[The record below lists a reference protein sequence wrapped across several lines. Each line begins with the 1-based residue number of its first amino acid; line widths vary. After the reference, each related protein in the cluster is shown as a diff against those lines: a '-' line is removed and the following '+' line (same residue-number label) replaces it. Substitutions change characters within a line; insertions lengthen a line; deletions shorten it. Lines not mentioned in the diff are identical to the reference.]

1 MKNIFTAVSF
11 IVVLSCQA
19 QEAKKKN
26 NPGNRYSLYCNE
38 RFGYCIAYPSATLFP
53 QPESENKDGRIF
65 KNKQGEPVLTV
76 YGSYPVQ
83 QENVADGLKAAFEK
97 ELQAS
102 DQDKNHVIT
111 YKKLGRQF
119 YVVTGHQGNKIFY
132 HKTII
137 KDDALAYALLQYD
150 EKEKDYYQAVSER
163 VFISFK

>member
-1 MKNIFTAVSF
+1 MKYIFTAVSF

-26 NPGNRYSLYCNE
+26 NPGNRYRLYCNE
-38 RFGYCIAYPSATLFP
+38 RFGYCIEYPPILIP
-53 QPESENKDGRIF
+53 QPESENKDGRVF
-65 KNKQGEPVLTV
+65 KDNQSETVLTV

-83 QENVADGLKAAFEK
+83 QENVVDGLKAAFEK

-111 YKKLGRQF
+111 YKKLGKQF

-150 EKEKDYYQAVSER
+150 EKEKDNYRAVSER
-163 VFISFK
+163 IFTSLR